1 MQYDITVVIASLNG
15 EARIERCLRALDK
28 QTVEPFIEKI
38 VVDDGS
44 VDATSKIARENG
56 ARVLRHPS
64 NRGVAAARNTGA
76 EAASAPIVAFLDDD
90 CEPDQEWAE
99 RLLLEYTDSVAGV
112 GGAIHAS
119 SGGGIISSYLKRR
132 NRHEPLELDLAKSE
146 KIPYRFYL
154 YLRKQWAFAP
164 PSSRR
169 NVYAFAGANMSF
181 ARDAFVTVGG
191 FDERFRDGA
200 EEQDF
205 CRRLLSALPGSRL
218 AFVPEASVVHYFD
231 AKLNKTLKRNYAYGR
246 GAAQFYRKW
255 PTVRPTIFPGP
266 FLLMAVTGLACLFPE
281 WLPLVV
287 LVPYALYPMSIRY
300 MLAERRLSCLS
311 DSYLQLAQELW
322 ENIGFITGLWTFR
335 HFPVY
340 VPESGAEVLSEAK
353 ESRRI
358 I

>member
-1 MQYDITVVIASLNG
+1 MQYDLTVVIASLNG

-28 QTVEPFIEKI
+28 QTVGPFIEKI

-44 VDATSKIARENG
+44 TDATSKIARENG
-56 ARVLRHPS
+56 ARVLRHLS
-64 NRGVAAARNTGA
+64 NQGVAAARNTGA
-76 EAASAPIVAFLDDD
+76 EAASSPIVAFLDDD

-99 RLLLEYTDSVAGV
+99 RLLLEYADGVVGV

-119 SGGGIISSYLKRR
+119 SGAGIISSYLRRR
-132 NRHEPLELDLAKSE
+132 NRHEPLELNLAKSE

-154 YLRKQWAFAP
+154 YLRKQWTFAQ
-164 PSSRR
+164 PSPRR

-181 ARDAFVTVGG
+181 ARDAFVAVGG
-191 FDERFRDGA
+191 LDERFRYGA

-218 AFVPEASVVHYFD
+218 VFVPEASVVHYFD
-231 AKLNKTLKRNYAYGR
+231 AKLYRTLKRNYAYGR

-266 FLLMAVTGLACLFPE
+266 FLLLAVAGLAGFFPDL
-281 WLPLVV
+281 LPLVV
-287 LVPYALYPMSIRY
+287 LMPYALYPMSIRY
-300 MLAERRLSCLS
+300 AFAERRWTYLL

-322 ENIGFITGLWTFR
+322 ENAGFITGLWKFR
-335 HFPVY
+335 HFPIY
-340 VPESGAEVLSEAK
+340 APESSAEVLSEPK
-353 ESRRI
+353 ESRGSI
-358 I
+358 

>member
-28 QTVEPFIEKI
+28 QTIGPFIEKI

-44 VDATSKIARENG
+44 ADETSKVARENG
-56 ARVLRHPS
+56 ARVLRHLS
-64 NRGVAAARNTGA
+64 NQGVAAARNTGA
-76 EAASAPIVAFLDDD
+76 QAASAYIVAFLDDD

-99 RLLLEYTDSVAGV
+99 RLLLEYIDGVVGV
-112 GGAIHAS
+112 GGAIHAC
-119 SGGGIISSYLKRR
+119 SGAGIISSYLRRR

-154 YLRKQWAFAP
+154 YLRKQWADAR
-164 PSSRR
+164 PSLRR

-181 ARDAFVTVGG
+181 ARDAFVTAGG

-205 CRRLLSALPGSRL
+205 CRRLLSTLPGSRL
-218 AFVPEASVVHYFD
+218 VFVPEASVVHYFD
-231 AKLNKTLKRNYAYGR
+231 AKLYRTLKRNYAYGR
-246 GAAQFYRKW
+246 GAAKFYRKW

-266 FLLMAVTGLACLFPE
+266 FLIMAVAGLTVFLPE
-281 WLPLVV
+281 LLPLVV
-287 LVPYALYPMSIRY
+287 LIPYALYPMSIRNTI
-300 MLAERRLSCLS
+300 AERRLSCLL

-322 ENIGFITGLWTFR
+322 ENVGFITGLWAFR

-340 VPESGAEVLSEAK
+340 APKSSAEVMSEAK
-353 ESRRI
+353 ESRGSI
-358 I
+358 